1 MSNFGYE
8 MSVFVCENIFVV
20 LAIENANFRGRKK
33 KEKFT
38 F

>member
-1 MSNFGYE
+1 MSNLGYE

-20 LAIENANFRGRKK
+20 LAIKNTNFRRKEK
-33 KEKFT
+33 KEKCT